1 MITITA
7 FAWVP
12 PFAAGLVRDLRV
24 RWALEEAG
32 LPYETRLLRQGDQDT
47 PEYRELQP
55 FGQVPVFEEEGL
67 TLFESGAIVLHMGER
82 SEALLPSDRAAR
94 ARAVQWVFA
103 ALNSIEPHVW
113 NLALIDLFYA
123 QEEWAKLRR
132 PGVLQFVEKRLDA
145 LAARLEGREYLE
157 DNRFTAGDLMTTTVL
172 RILRHTDLVG
182 ERPTLAAYQQR
193 CEARPAFKKA
203 LADQLAPFGENKPP
217 ADAAE

>member
-1 MITITA
+1 
-7 FAWVP
+7 
-12 PFAAGLVRDLRV
+12 
-24 RWALEEAG
+24 
-32 LPYETRLLRQGDQDT
+32 
-47 PEYRELQP
+47 
-55 FGQVPVFEEEGL
+55 
-67 TLFESGAIVLHMGER
+67 
-82 SEALLPSDRAAR
+82 
-94 ARAVQWVFA
+94 
-103 ALNSIEPHVW
+103 
-113 NLALIDLFYA
+113 
-123 QEEWAKLRR
+123 
-132 PGVLQFVEKRLDA
+132 LQFVEKRLDA